1 MMKDF
6 YNLWKKEEQESFS
19 GWDFS
24 HLKNRM
30 IEENPPWNYNLLAK
44 RLVKKST
51 AVLDMGTGGG
61 EIFSSFAPFPARA
74 VATEGYPPNYII
86 AKKRLKS
93 LNVKVIKFSNSL
105 TRKMP
110 FKKEEF
116 DLILNRHDAFN
127 SNELFRILQNNG
139 IFFTQQVSGNNL
151 QDLIEE
157 FNVKTQFK
165 DWNSEIEKKQLE
177 KVGFEIER
185 YEEWK
190 GKVEFKD
197 VGAIVYFLKAV
208 PWVVKNFSV
217 DKYLTILED
226 FQRKLD
232 VSKRLVF
239 TETRFL
245 IKARKK
251 II

>member
-1 MMKDF
+1 MKDF
-6 YNLWKKEEQESFS
+6 CTIWEKEEKTPFS
-19 GWDFS
+19 GWDFF

-30 IEENPPWNYNLLAK
+30 IEEKPPWNYNLLAK

-61 EIFSSFAPFPARA
+61 EIFSSFAPFPVHA

-86 AKKRLKS
+86 AKKRLES

-139 IFFTQQVSGNNL
+139 IFLTQQVGENL
-151 QDLIEE
+151 WDLMKE
-157 FNVKTQFK
+157 FNVKPMFHR
-165 DWNSEIEKKQLE
+165 WNAEIASKQL
-177 KVGFEIER
+177 KDAGFKIEE
-185 YEEWK
+185 YKKWK

-197 VGAIVYFLKAV
+197 VGAMVYFLKVV
-208 PWVVKNFSV
+208 PWIVKNFSI
-217 DKYLTILED
+217 DKYLPVLE
-226 FQRKLD
+226 KLQKKID
-232 VSKRLVF
+232 SGKKLVF
-239 TETRFL
+239 TEGRFL
-245 IKARKK
+245 IKARKV
-251 II
+251 

>member
-1 MMKDF
+1 MKDF
-6 YNLWKKEEQESFS
+6 YTIWKKEEKTPFS

-30 IEENPPWNYNLLAK
+30 IEEKPPWNYNLLAK

-61 EIFSSFAPFPARA
+61 EIFSSFAPFPARV

-86 AKKRLKS
+86 AKKRLES

-139 IFFTQQVSGNNL
+139 IFLTQQVGENL
-151 QDLIEE
+151 WDLMKE
-157 FNVKTQFK
+157 FNVKPMFHR
-165 DWNSEIEKKQLE
+165 WNAEIARKQL
-177 KVGFEIER
+177 KDASFKIEEYR
-185 YEEWK
+185 KWK
-190 GKVEFKD
+190 GKVEFRD
-197 VGAIVYFLKAV
+197 VGAMVYFLKVV
-208 PWVVKNFSV
+208 PWIVKNFSI
-217 DKYLTILED
+217 DKYLPVL
-226 FQRKLD
+226 
-232 VSKRLVF
+232 KRLQEKIDSGKKLVF
-239 TETRFL
+239 TEGRFL
-245 IKARKK
+245 IKARKV
-251 II
+251 

>member
-1 MMKDF
+1 MKDF
-6 YNLWKKEEQESFS
+6 YTIWKKEEKTPFS

-30 IEENPPWNYNLLAK
+30 IEEKPPWNYNLLAK

-86 AKKRLKS
+86 AKKRLRS

-139 IFFTQQVSGNNL
+139 IFLTQQVEEKNFADLMKVFGSKPKWKNTLKSNL
-151 QDLIEE
+151 Q
-157 FNVKTQFK
+157 T
-165 DWNSEIEKKQLE
+165 LE
-177 KVGFEIER
+177 KSGFTIKISK
-185 YEEWK
+185 EWK
-190 GKVEFKD
+190 GKIEFRD
-197 VGAIVYFLKAV
+197 VGSIVYLLKSV
-208 PWVVKNFSV
+208 PWIVEGFSV
-217 DKYLTILED
+217 EKYLKQLQMLQD
-226 FQRKLD
+226 RLD
-232 VSKRLVF
+232 KKGVLAF
-239 TETRFL
+239 TKSNFL
-245 IKARKK
+245 IKAQK
-251 II
+251 